1 MITDSTPQ
9 LQEQVDALRADLQ
22 RLRDQ
27 LAGAVGLPS
36 PGTNGQML
44 YTNAALPYWGNP
56 PTAIASINVSSP
68 ITSTGGTTPTIGHA
82 TSGVSAG
89 SYSNVN
95 LTVNASGH
103 ITAIS
108 NGSAS
113 VNWGSIGG
121 SLASQTDL
129 QAALNAK
136 GGLSSANT
144 WTSAQTYGTVFDYRY
159 FQNSVYSLGST
170 SPASTST
177 WYRVAE
183 IPHTDYGQEATI
195 YLRFHRASGNGEAF
209 YKFVLSK
216 ATYDGVTGTQF
227 WYQQAGRYNSAY
239 GILEARVVEAASPNV
254 SSYLDVR
261 MKTTDALTMNMMAN
275 TVCAGYASAT
285 LLGWVS
291 QGTGAA
297 GTSFN
302 TSDNL
307 SVAGNTIAGVL
318 SYTTTAGVTNFSAIG
333 LPGSTA
339 QYVRGDGSLA
349 TLPGGGGSVS
359 SVAAGNGMSFTTITG
374 SGSVTMGTPSTCS
387 AATSNALTSTS
398 HTHAISGFMPTT
410 GGTFSGAITA
420 PGVTDSSD
428 IRFKRDVRTI
438 RDGLDIIRSLSPVR
452 FFNTLTEQHEV
463 GFVAQEVRGVL
474 PEVVSTDD
482 NGDLAVAYQR
492 IVAPIVAAMLEID
505 ARLAAIEAR

>member
-9 LQEQVDALRADLQ
+9 LQEQIDTLRADLQ

-56 PTAIASINVSSP
+56 PTAVTAINVSSP

-121 SLASQTDL
+121 TLAAQTDL
-129 QAALNAK
+129 QSALDAK
-136 GGLSSANT
+136 GGLSLSNT
-144 WTSAQTYGTVFDYRY
+144 WTGAQTYGSTSSYRF
-159 FQNSVYSLGST
+159 FQNVVYTLGST
-170 SPASTST
+170 SPASTTT

-183 IPHTDYGQEATI
+183 LPHVDYGQEATI
-195 YLRFHRASGNGEAF
+195 YLRFHRSSGNGESF

-227 WYQQAGRYNSAY
+227 WYQQSGRYNTAY
-239 GILEARVVEAASPNV
+239 GILEARVVEAAGPNNP
-254 SSYLDVR
+254 SYLDIR
-261 MKTTDALTMNMMAN
+261 MKTTDAFTMNMMVN
-275 TVCAGYASAT
+275 TVCAGVAASAT
-285 LLGWVS
+285 LGWVS

-307 SVAGNTIAGVL
+307 TVAGNTIAGVI
-318 SYTTTAGVTNFSAIG
+318 SYTDTAGTTHIASLG
-333 LPGSTA
+333 LSGTTG

-349 TLPGGGGSVS
+349 TYGGGGGVS
-359 SVAAGNGMSFTTITG
+359 SVAAGNGMNFSTITG

-387 AATSNALTSTS
+387 AATSNATTSTS
-398 HTHAISGFMPTT
+398 HTHAISGFMPTS

-428 IRFKRDVRTI
+428 IRFKRDVRKI
-438 RDGLDIIRSLSPVR
+438 RDGLDVIRSLRPVR

-463 GFVAQEVRGVL
+463 GFVAQDVRGVL

-492 IVAPIVAAMLEID
+492 IVAPIVAAMLDID